1 MPLKIKNANIHN
13 LKNFSV
19 EIPHNKFVCITGVS
33 GSVKSSLVADIIEKE
48 ANKRFFESFSVYAR
62 QYLAKTGEVDADISG
77 IRPVVSIKQKTI
89 TGDLRSTAGTLSGI
103 TDLLRLLFARCG
115 KTLDENIKLSRGMF
129 SFNNPVGQCSYC
141 NGLGEEEYVDEKLL
155 LEDETKTL
163 RERALKITLKDGYTI
178 YSQVTIAVLDQVC
191 QSEGFNVD
199 IPFNELTTEQKNVLF
214 HGSNKIKIA
223 FGKHTLES
231 RMKWQGITAKPR
243 DEGYYKGIIPIMSEI
258 LKRDRNKNILKFV
271 SSKTCSHCNGSGLKK
286 ESLQV
291 TFNDKNFPY
300 YSGRTFSE
308 LYDFLKEIK
317 NTDEVQKEIIR
328 AILKKCEVLTNLGL
342 GYLTPERRSNT
353 LSGGESQRLRISA
366 VLDSKMSGIMYIF
379 DEPSIGLHGTDNLK
393 LITVFKELVS
403 RGNSVIVVEH
413 DKETILAADHII
425 DIGPGAGY
433 LGGKLLY
440 SGKIIDY
447 RTDILPRLSES
458 KSITLKELNT
468 EISFKTPNHNNSE
481 YLSVKNAQVNNLKN
495 IDVNFKLNSLNV
507 VTGISGAGKSSL
519 VNGVVAVDHKEGFKS
534 VVEIDAKQPGKN
546 SRSNAATYTGIFED
560 IRKLFSKLPD
570 SLPASAFSFNTGT
583 GRCEECLGKGETE
596 ITMHFLDNIKVV
608 CSSCNGKRFH
618 NDILKIKYR
627 EKNIYDILELEI
639 TEACDFFRE
648 EKKIFSKLD
657 ILNRLGLGYLKL
669 GQPTSTLSGGEA
681 KRLKLSAF
689 LDTKAKDNLILLD
702 EPTTG
707 LSMFDTKV
715 LLRNLE
721 DICKVGN
728 TIIAIEHDAYFI
740 SQSDHIVD
748 LGPGAG
754 DLGGEVLYEGSVK
767 GLLDCKRSLT
777 AKIFDINNKAPS
789 KENKFSDKIILN
801 KVTTNN
807 LKNINL
813 SIEKNKITLVKG
825 GEGAGKTSLIADTLF
840 NEANNLYL
848 SSLSSYAR
856 QFIGTS
862 SKGEFRSIK
871 NLSPAISLSQEKKRT
886 DRISFAQ
893 VSGLYELFRLL
904 YSRFGVTEKTLPEH
918 QKNNSLFSF
927 LHINGACQNCSG
939 RGIIDEVDVNK
950 LANFKL
956 SLEDGALNDSKP
968 GKFFSELTG
977 QYIATL
983 YTVMELQ
990 NITPGK
996 KLEDYSEKELD
1007 LIFYGTGNIE
1017 YDVNWSF
1024 ERANRKGVHKFK
1036 TKWIGF
1042 ANLIKEDY
1050 LINLHNL
1057 KKKNFVHLLSEKKC
1071 SVCDGKRLNNTALS
1085 YKIDKLSI
1093 SELTNKSIKNSITFF
1108 EDLKLDNSEMLTN
1121 KILHKL
1127 KRLEKFNLDYITLD
1141 RSYNTLSSGEKQ
1153 RLRLAMLAEEKL
1165 TDVLYVLDE
1174 PANGLYYK
1182 EEHLISEA
1190 LKELKDLG
1198 NTVVISD
1205 PKERFVSAVDNIV
1218 ELEDGKLKFDNTAK
1232 SYRNDYSLKK
1242 HIFPRGSKTFSVKG
1256 AYLHNL
1262 KHIDVEFEY
1271 NTLNIVHGPCGS
1283 GKSTLVFQVLAESL
1297 RNNLTGC
1304 KTVEAD
1310 FSNIIVADDH
1320 YSSITIGS
1328 FFDLNNIIFDK
1339 LAKANKIKKSLFSA
1353 SSSHCPTCQGK
1364 GILKG
1369 NLDFLRETDK
1379 ICSVCNGK
1387 KYKPEILEYKLSG
1400 KDIYELLNLSSDEL
1414 SEIIDNKQLSK
1425 LLNYF
1430 EGFGLKNLSLNRKFT
1445 TLSVWERKRLVI
1457 IKELLKN
1464 PNNNLI
1470 VIDEPSAGLDIRNM
1484 EVLLNSFKTLVKEN
1498 TIVIT
1503 EHDRD
1508 VISCAGKSIE
1518 LGQGSGEKGGFLI
1531 F

>member
-1 MPLKIKNANIHN
+1 MYLKIKNANIHN

-19 EIPHNKFVCITGVS
+19 EIPHNKFVCITGDS
-33 GSVKSSLVADIIEKE
+33 GSGKSSLVADIIEKE

-62 QYLAKTGEVDADISG
+62 QYLAKTGEVDAEISG

-103 TDLLRLLFARCG
+103 TDLLRLIFARCG
-115 KTLDENIKLSRGMF
+115 KTPDKNIKLSRGMF
-129 SFNNPVGQCSYC
+129 SFNNPAGQCGYC
-141 NGLGEEEYVDEKLL
+141 KGLGEEEYVDEKLL
-155 LEDETKTL
+155 IEDETKTL

-178 YSQVTIAVLDQVC
+178 YSQVTIDVLDQVC
-191 QSEGFNVD
+191 RSEGFNVD
-199 IPFNELTTEQKNVLF
+199 IPFNELTDYQRNVIF
-214 HGSNKIKIA
+214 HGSDKIKIA

-231 RMKWQGITAKPR
+231 RMKWVGITAKPR

-286 ESLQV
+286 ESLEV
-291 TFNDKNFPY
+291 TFNEKNFPY
-300 YSGRTFSE
+300 YTGTTFSE
-308 LYDFLKEIK
+308 LNDTFTAIK
-317 NTDEVQKEIIR
+317 SKDEVQKEIFS
-328 AILKKCEVLTNLGL
+328 AILKKCQTLINLGL

-353 LSGGESQRLRISA
+353 LSGGESQRLRIAS

-379 DEPSIGLHGTDNLK
+379 DEPSIGLHGTDNFK

-433 LGGKLLY
+433 LGGKLLFNGNT
-440 SGKIIDY
+440 SDFIRRDN
-447 RTDILPRLSES
+447 LLWLSES
-458 KSITLKELNT
+458 ESITQKELNN
-468 EISFKTPNHNNSE
+468 EIVFKQPAQNDSE
-481 YLSVKNAQVNNLKN
+481 YLSVKGANINNLKN
-495 IDVNFKLNSLNV
+495 IDVDFKLNSLNV
-507 VTGISGAGKSSL
+507 VTGVSGAGKSSL
-519 VNGVVAVDHKEGFKS
+519 VSGVVAKKFKN

-570 SLPASAFSFNTGT
+570 SLPATAFSFNTGT

-596 ITMHFLDNIKVV
+596 ITMHFLDNIKLT

-618 NDILKIKYR
+618 DDVLKIKYR
-627 EKNIYDILELEI
+627 DKSIYDVLELEI

-681 KRLKLSAF
+681 KRLKLSAY
-689 LDTKAKDNLILLD
+689 LDTNAKNNLILLD

-707 LSMFDTKV
+707 LSMYDTKI
-715 LLRNLE
+715 LLKNLE

-740 SQSDHIVD
+740 SQADHIVD

-754 DLGGEVLYEGSVK
+754 DNGGEVLYQGSVK
-767 GLLDCKRSLT
+767 GLLNCKRSLT
-777 AKIFDINNKAPS
+777 AKIFDLDNKIVGR
-789 KENKFSDKIILN
+789 ENIISDKIKLED
-801 KVTTNN
+801 VSTNN
-807 LKNINL
+807 LKNISL
-813 SIEKNKITLVKG
+813 EIEKNKITLVKG
-825 GEGAGKTSLIADTLF
+825 GEGAGKTSLITETLF

-848 SSLSSYAR
+848 SSLSAYAR

-862 SKGEFRSIK
+862 SKGEFGSIK
-871 NLSPAISLSQEKKRT
+871 NLSPAISLSQEKKRA

-893 VSGLYELFRLL
+893 VSGIYELYRLL
-904 YSRFGVTEKTLPEH
+904 YSRFSSTDIELPVH

-939 RGIIDEVDVNK
+939 RGIVDEVDVNK

-956 SLEDGALNDSKP
+956 SLEDGAMNGSKP

-977 QYIATL
+977 QYMATL
-983 YTVMELQ
+983 YTVFELN
-990 NITPGK
+990 NITSGK
-996 KLEDYSEKELD
+996 KLKDYTEKELNI
-1007 LIFYGTGNIE
+1007 IFYGTGEIE
-1017 YDVNWSF
+1017 YDVNWAY

-1036 TKWIGF
+1036 TAWKGF

-1050 LINLHNL
+1050 LKNLHNL
-1057 KKKNFVHLLSEKKC
+1057 KKKNFETLLSEKEC
-1071 SVCDGKRLNNTALS
+1071 QVCGGRRLNEIALS
-1085 YKIDKLSI
+1085 YKINELSI
-1093 SELTNKSIKNSITFF
+1093 SELTSFSVKNSISFF
-1108 EDLKLDNSEMLTN
+1108 DELKLKNSEMLTE
-1121 KILHKL
+1121 KILKKL
-1127 KRLEKFNLDYITLD
+1127 QRLEKFNLDYITLG

-1165 TDVLYVLDE
+1165 TDILYILDE

-1190 LKELKDLG
+1190 LKELKELG

-1205 PKERFVSAVDNIV
+1205 PKERFVSAADNVV
-1218 ELEDGKLKFDNTAK
+1218 ELEDGVVQYNNTSK
-1232 SYRNDYSLKK
+1232 IYVNDHSLTKRV
-1242 HIFPRGSKTFSVKG
+1242 FPKGNGTFSVLG

-1262 KHIDVEFEY
+1262 KNIDVDFSY
-1271 NTLNIVHGPCGS
+1271 DTLNIIHGPCGS
-1283 GKSTLVFQVLAESL
+1283 GKSTLVFKVLAESL
-1297 RNNLTGC
+1297 KNNITGC
-1304 KTVEAD
+1304 KSVDANFE
-1310 FSNIIVADDH
+1310 NIIIAEDH
-1320 YSSITIGS
+1320 YSSITVGS
-1328 FFDLNNIIFDK
+1328 FFGMNSIVIDK
-1339 LAKANKIKKSLFSA
+1339 LAKANKVKKSLFSA
-1353 SSSHCPTCQGK
+1353 SSSYCPACQGK
-1364 GILKG
+1364 GYIKG

-1379 ICSVCNGK
+1379 VCSVCEGQ
-1387 KYKPEILEYKLSG
+1387 KYKPEILEHKLSD
-1400 KDIYELLNLSSDEL
+1400 KNISELLDLPTEEL
-1414 SEIIDNKQLSK
+1414 SEIIQKDQLSK
-1425 LLNYF
+1425 LNKYF
-1430 EGFGLKNLSLNRKFT
+1430 KDLGIKNISLNRKFT
-1445 TLSVWERKRLVI
+1445 TLSVWQRKRLVI
-1457 IKELLKN
+1457 IKDLLKN
-1464 PNNNLI
+1464 PKNNLI
-1470 VIDEPSAGLDIRNM
+1470 VIDEPSAGLDLHDI
-1484 EVLLNSFKTLVKEN
+1484 EVLLKSFEIIIENNTL
-1498 TIVIT
+1498 VIT

-1518 LGQGSGEKGGFLI
+1518 LGKGSGEKGGSI
-1531 F
+1531 IK